1 MVLFKKRVN
10 LREECI
16 KRYGEDFINLYDT
29 INSGGTIGNFTET
42 IIFLNMVESVKKEL
56 KDKGYKIK

>member
-10 LREECI
+10 LRKECI

-29 INSGGTIGNFTET
+29 INSGGSIGNLIET
-42 IIFLNMVESVKKEL
+42 IIFLNMVESVKKALE
-56 KDKGYKIK
+56 DKGYKIK